1 MPDRDPGSGPTTD
14 PLAQI
19 DAHLATLLRDQR
31 AALEDLRR
39 TAARK

>member
-1 MPDRDPGSGPTTD
+1 MPDRDPGSGQTTD

-19 DAHLATLLRDQR
+19 DAHLATLPPDQR
-31 AALEDLRR
+31 TALEDLRR